1 MHKIDWTTATES
13 GSEYVEIDAKDVA
26 SANADPVAFA
36 EVVLRIENI
45 QTATITE
52 QGE

>member
-1 MHKIDWTTATES
+1 MHTITWTTATDSGTES
-13 GSEYVEIDAKDVA
+13 VAIDPKDLA
-26 SANADPVAFA
+26 SATADPVAFA
-36 EVVLRIENI
+36 EVVLRIDNI